1 MNRRVFFSIILA
13 ALFCMTGCRLAKDE
27 PAQQGDMLA
36 GVLVTTEYLDL
47 FDFGSY
53 FMDNAG
59 KLASGGS
66 IGPEDSAKY
75 SGFVWAEQQSRELTS
90 EGADDDAEVV
100 EHVFPGIGGIRFM
113 AATATDEGGDSY
125 WTSESDDGI
134 SDGSVHFIDTDDEKA
149 VELDGTVYVAPAAG
163 DTSIFYINPIYQA
176 ADGRVYAVP
185 GEGIAFGSGIEGGGW
200 SQTMEETAT
209 VTEIGESRR
218 YRTKVTINI
227 QCIGAPADIAVIEMD
242 PESSVISRAEY
253 AAGEV
258 PGVIGTAAEYI
269 IVETR
274 DSGGSVNR
282 ELFGRDCTSFSTFCC
297 REDGICIAKNTE
309 IAWQE

>member
-13 ALFCMTGCRLAKDE
+13 ALLFMTGCRLAKDE

-36 GVLVTTEYLDL
+36 GVLLTTEYLDL

-75 SGFVWAEQQSRELTS
+75 SGVVWAEQQSCGLTG

-100 EHVFPGIGGIRFM
+100 EHVFPGIEGIRFM
-113 AATATDEGGDSY
+113 AATATDEGGNSY
-125 WTSESDDGI
+125 WTSDSDDGI
-134 SDGSVHFIDTDDEKA
+134 SGSVHFIDTDDEMA
-149 VELDGTVYVAPAAG
+149 VELEGTVYVAPSSG
-163 DTSIFYINPIYQA
+163 GTSNFYINPIYQT
-176 ADGRVYAVP
+176 ADGRVYVVP
-185 GEGIAFGSGIEGGGW
+185 GDGIAFGSGIEGGGW

-209 VTEIGESRR
+209 TTENGESIRR
-218 YRTKVTINI
+218 RTKVTISI
-227 QCIGAPADIAVIEMD
+227 QGISAPADIAVIEMD
-242 PESSVISRAEY
+242 PNSSVISRAEY

-258 PGVIGTAAEYI
+258 PGIIGTAAEYI

-274 DSGGSVNR
+274 DSIGSVTR

-297 REDGICIAKNTE
+297 REDGICIAKDTE